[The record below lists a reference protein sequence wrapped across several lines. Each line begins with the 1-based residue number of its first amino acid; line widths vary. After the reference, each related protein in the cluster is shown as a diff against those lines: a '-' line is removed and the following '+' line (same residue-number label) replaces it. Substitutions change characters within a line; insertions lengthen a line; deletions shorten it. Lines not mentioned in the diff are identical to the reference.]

1 MKKPN
6 SWMWHTNLRTKAI
19 LLMASTL
26 ASIMVLVFFFV
37 YDRVSDQLVDE
48 FRVRGSIITNNLAE
62 SSAYE
67 VLTLQAGEYDRRLK
81 RLMRQHPEIEYIIVL
96 RRTEQTGQPS
106 YQVFAK
112 HLSENQHL
120 ETLVDL
126 HLLNPGAPVDE
137 MDYIAF
143 TEAIRSEARTD
154 NEGDAKKAV
163 PDPTRLDQDDEDLEP
178 GLKEEEP
185 PAPDVGPDKKSSPL
199 LGYACVGMS
208 KARLNQQKTSL
219 LVDLIIVLSL
229 ALMAFIALF
238 LLAANRVNR
247 RVLIMANAARRIA
260 SGDLTEVVGDETEDE
275 IGAVATELNR
285 ISKNLN
291 DMMRKIQAV
300 ASSLGDAVTRFT
312 DNADEVA
319 RGASHQVDAVDQ
331 TSSSM
336 SQMLISLHGIAEN
349 VEILA
354 GSAEESSSSILEMAA
369 TNDEMADNIHALA
382 SSVEQTNVS
391 IEQMTQSVKEVAKST
406 GDLSAATEQTSSSM
420 REMDVTITQVET
432 NANVTAQIS
441 EEVRRDAE
449 VGAEAVRQT
458 IEGIQRISESTRKAF
473 SVMSA
478 LGTKVQAIGQVLTV
492 IDDVAEQTNLLALNA
507 AIIAAQA
514 GEHGKGFAVVADEI
528 KDLADRTATS
538 TSEIAGL
545 IQAVQTETKN
555 VIGTMQR
562 GLQNVDEGVTLSAEA
577 ENALRKILGSTNK
590 STRMVREIAKATV
603 EQARSSK
610 EVTTSI
616 LRIAETVHK
625 IANST
630 AEQARGSEQIMN
642 SSERMRIITQHVHG
656 SSKEQARGSKQI
668 TMAIESI
675 SEMVNHLNRA
685 QRDQARGTEEVVGT
699 VEKIKTIAERH
710 SESMTE
716 MKETVDAV
724 TEQAEALRQAIS
736 RFKL

>member
-1 MKKPN
+1 M
-6 SWMWHTNLRTKAI
+6 
-19 LLMASTL
+19 
-26 ASIMVLVFFFV
+26 
-37 YDRVSDQLVDE
+37 
-48 FRVRGSIITNNLAE
+48 
-62 SSAYE
+62 SA
-67 VLTLQAGEYDRRLK
+67 
-81 RLMRQHPEIEYIIVL
+81 
-96 RRTEQTGQPS
+96 
-106 YQVFAK
+106 
-112 HLSENQHL
+112 
-120 ETLVDL
+120 
-126 HLLNPGAPVDE
+126 
-137 MDYIAF
+137 
-143 TEAIRSEARTD
+143 
-154 NEGDAKKAV
+154 
-163 PDPTRLDQDDEDLEP
+163 PTTV
-178 GLKEEEP
+178 
-185 PAPDVGPDKKSSPL
+185 PDVGPDEKASPL
-199 LGYACVGMS
+199 LGYACIGMG
-208 KARLNQQKTSL
+208 KARLNQQTTSL

-260 SGDLTEVVGDETEDE
+260 SGDLTEVVSDETDDE

-300 ASSLGDAVTRFT
+300 ASSLGDAVNRFT
-312 DNADEVA
+312 DNADEVM
-319 RGASHQVDAVDQ
+319 RGASHQVDAVDL

-336 SQMLISLHGIAEN
+336 SQMLISLRGIAEN

-369 TNDEMADNIHALA
+369 TNDEMADNINALA

-420 REMDVTITQVET
+420 REMDVTISQVET
-432 NANVTAQIS
+432 NADVTAQIS

-458 IEGIQRISESTRKAF
+458 IEGIQRISGSTRKAF

-616 LRIAETVHK
+616 QRIAETVHK

-630 AEQARGSEQIMN
+630 AEQARGSEQIMS

-656 SSKEQARGSKQI
+656 SSREQARGSKQI
-668 TMAIESI
+668 TIAIENI

-685 QRDQARGTEEVVGT
+685 QRDQARGTEEAVGT

>member
-6 SWMWHTNLRTKAI
+6 AWMWHTNLRTKAI

-26 ASIMVLVFFFV
+26 ATIMVLVFFFV
-37 YDRVSDQLVDE
+37 YDRVSGQLVDE
-48 FRVRGSIITNNLAE
+48 FRARGSIITSNLAA

-81 RLMRQHPEIEYIIVL
+81 RLMRQQPEIEYIIVL
-96 RRTEQTGQPS
+96 RRAEQTGQPG
-106 YQVFAK
+106 YQVFAE
-112 HLSENQHL
+112 HLRKNQHL

-126 HLLNPGAPVDE
+126 HLLNPGAPVE
-137 MDYIAF
+137 EVDYIAF
-143 TEAIRSEARTD
+143 TEAIRSETQAD
-154 NEGDAKKAV
+154 DKVDAQKAA
-163 PDPTRLDQDDEDLEP
+163 PDPSSLDLDNEDLEP
-178 GLKEEEP
+178 GLKEEGP
-185 PAPDVGPDKKSSPL
+185 TAPDLSPDKRSTPL

-219 LVDLIIVLSL
+219 LVDLIVVLSL

-260 SGDLTEVVGDETEDE
+260 SGDLTEMVSDETEDE

-312 DNADEVA
+312 DNVDEVA

-369 TNDEMADNIHALA
+369 TNDEMADNIHSLA

-432 NANVTAQIS
+432 NANVTAKIS

-449 VGAEAVRQT
+449 VGAVAVRQT

-538 TSEIAGL
+538 TSEIASL

-616 LRIAETVHK
+616 QRIAETIHK

-630 AEQARGSEQIMN
+630 AEQARGSEQIMS

-685 QRDQARGTEEVVGT
+685 QRDQARGTEEVVVT
-699 VEKIKTIAERH
+699 VERIKTIAERH
-710 SESMTE
+710 SESMSE
-716 MKETVDAV
+716 MKETVEAV